1 MLPYWFLL
9 MFPVSGAAAAL
20 ARVEE
25 EKLISEYEEKVHWS
39 GQLAVSVLPIPF
51 VCKLSSL

>member
-1 MLPYWFLL
+1 
-9 MFPVSGAAAAL
+9 MFSVSGAAAAL
-20 ARVEE
+20 GVEE

-51 VCKLSSL
+51 VYKLSSL